1 MNELKHYGVKG
12 MKWGVRR
19 TPEQLGHTKKSS
31 IPNARKLYNYK
42 GKLYFISESDID
54 GETLKPRVPK
64 NYLTESGYEDNTT
77 PRICFSDDPG
87 KNLTALSQNVKGKI
101 FYVYEP
107 DETARQNLYKPNS
120 KAVPDQKITNEMWVT
135 EPTTIHKVGS
145 ILCIG
150 DDGNDGMKYTYG
162 DGKTA
167 ELYGWNYV
175 WLDDEIK
182 HSDIELGRD
191 FISKFI

>member
-1 MNELKHYGVKG
+1 MDYLQHYGVKG
-12 MKWGVRR
+12 MKWGIRR
-19 TPEQLGHTKKSS
+19 TPEQLGHVKKS
-31 IPNARKLYNYK
+31 IPNARKLDNYK

-64 NYLTESGYEDNTT
+64 NYLTE
-77 PRICFSDDPG
+77 
-87 KNLTALSQNVKGKI
+87 
-101 FYVYEP
+101 
-107 DETARQNLYKPNS
+107 
-120 KAVPDQKITNEMWVT
+120 
-135 EPTTIHKVGS
+135 
-145 ILCIG
+145 
-150 DDGNDGMKYTYG
+150 DGMKYTYG